1 LTVIHAQLALTVLYF
16 MIIAGIWGL
25 ASALRGNNVTSNYWG
40 ILAVGELLILAQA
53 ALGLALWLRNLR
65 PERAGIHILYG
76 VVSAITLPAYYAFS
90 KGRDDRTAS
99 IIYGMLCLFVAV
111 ISLRARV
118 TGG

>member
-1 LTVIHAQLALTVLYF
+1 LTAIHTQLSLTVLYF

-25 ASALRGNNVTSNYWG
+25 ASALRGSNVSSNYWG
-40 ILAVGELLILAQA
+40 ILAVGEILILAQA
-53 ALGLALWLRNLR
+53 ALGVALWLRNLR
-65 PERAGIHILYG
+65 PERGGIHILYG

-90 KGRDDRTAS
+90 RGRDDRTAS
-99 IIYGMLCLFVAV
+99 FIYGLLCLFVAV

>member
-1 LTVIHAQLALTVLYF
+1 LTAIHAQLALTVLYF
-16 MIIAGIWGL
+16 TIIAGLWGL
-25 ASALRGNNVTSNYWG
+25 ANALRGRNVTSNYWG
-40 ILAVGELLILAQA
+40 ILSIGELLILAQA
-53 ALGLALWLRNLR
+53 GLGAALWLRNLR
-65 PERAGIHILYG
+65 PDRGEIHILYG

-99 IIYGMLCLFVAV
+99 MIYGLLCLFVAV